1 MLEVKRVDQTEEEQ
15 LERLKEWWSKN
26 GKFVIAGLVVGLA
39 SVVGMR
45 LWTET
50 RNSEA
55 EAASQQYEQLLGLV
69 GQGNFGQAEQIA
81 GTLLTEYSSTPYAS
95 LAKLML
101 AKIKLE
107 QGDRV
112 AAATFLR
119 QVMDNSGQDEIREIA
134 RLRLARV
141 LLADGKA
148 DAALSVIEGA
158 ELPAI
163 QADAEIIKGD
173 IYLAQGKRAEARAAY
188 ERAMVL
194 GAENRR
200 LLQMKLDD
208 LAMASGDVA
217 AQ

>member
-1 MLEVKRVDQTEEEQ
+1 MDQTEEEQ

>member
-1 MLEVKRVDQTEEEQ
+1 MEQTEEEQ

-39 SVVGMR
+39 TVIGLRM
-45 LWTET
+45 WTDT

-69 GQGNFGQAEQIA
+69 DQGETAQAEQIA
-81 GTLLTEYSSTPYAS
+81 GTLFTEYSSTPYAP

-101 AKIKLE
+101 ARLKVE
-107 QGDRV
+107 QDDLV

-119 QVMDNSGQDEIREIA
+119 QVMDNAKQEEIRQIA

-148 DAALSVIEGA
+148 DEALSVIEGA
-158 ELPAI
+158 GSTVV
-163 QADAEIIKGD
+163 QADSEIIKGD

-188 ERAMVL
+188 ERAMAL
-194 GAENRR
+194 GAENQR

-208 LAMASGDVA
+208 LALASGDVA
-217 AQ
+217 DQ

>member
-1 MLEVKRVDQTEEEQ
+1 MDQTEEEQ

-26 GKFVIAGLVVGLA
+26 GKFVIAGLVIGLA
-39 SVVGMR
+39 TVIGLRM
-45 LWTET
+45 WTDA

-69 GQGNFGQAEQIA
+69 EQGDSAQAEQIA

-101 AKIKLE
+101 ARLKVE
-107 QGDRV
+107 QGDLV

-119 QVMDNSGQDEIREIA
+119 QVMDNTRQEEIRQIA

-148 DAALSVIEGA
+148 DEALSVIEGSGSA
-158 ELPAI
+158 VVL
-163 QADAEIIKGD
+163 ADSEIIKGD
-173 IYLAQGKRAEARAAY
+173 IYLAQGKRTEARAAY
-188 ERAMVL
+188 ERAMAL
-194 GAENRR
+194 GAENQR

-208 LAMASGDVA
+208 LALASEDVA
-217 AQ
+217 VQ

>member
-1 MLEVKRVDQTEEEQ
+1 
-15 LERLKEWWSKN
+15 
-26 GKFVIAGLVVGLA
+26 VIAGLVIGLA
-39 SVVGMR
+39 TVIGLRM
-45 LWTET
+45 WTDA

-69 GQGNFGQAEQIA
+69 EQGDSAQAEQIA

-101 AKIKLE
+101 ARLKVE
-107 QGDRV
+107 QGDLV

-119 QVMDNSGQDEIREIA
+119 QVMDNTRQEEIRQIA

-148 DAALSVIEGA
+148 DEALSVIEGSGSA
-158 ELPAI
+158 VVL
-163 QADAEIIKGD
+163 ADSEIIKGD
-173 IYLAQGKRAEARAAY
+173 IYLAQGKRTEARAAY
-188 ERAMVL
+188 ERAMAL
-194 GAENRR
+194 GAENQR

-208 LAMASGDVA
+208 LALASEDVA
-217 AQ
+217 VQ

>member
-1 MLEVKRVDQTEEEQ
+1 MDQTEEEQ
-15 LERLKEWWSKN
+15 LERLKEWWNKN

-39 SVVGMR
+39 AVVGTRM
-45 LWTET
+45 WTDA
-50 RNSEA
+50 RNSAA

-69 GQGNFGQAEQIA
+69 EQGDSAQAEQVA
-81 GTLLTEYSSTPYAS
+81 GTLFTEYSGTPYAS

-101 AKIKLE
+101 ARLKVE
-107 QGDRV
+107 QDDLV

-119 QVMDNSGQDEIREIA
+119 QVMDNAKQEEIRQIA

-148 DAALSVIEGA
+148 DDALSVIEGA
-158 ELPAI
+158 GSTVV
-163 QADAEIIKGD
+163 QADSEIIKGD
-173 IYLAQGKRAEARAAY
+173 IFLAQGKPAEARAAY
-188 ERAMVL
+188 ERAMAL

-208 LAMASGDVA
+208 LAMASGDEAV
-217 AQ
+217 Q

>member
-1 MLEVKRVDQTEEEQ
+1 MDQTEEEQ

-26 GKFVIAGLVVGLA
+26 GKFVIAGLVIGLA
-39 SVVGMR
+39 TVIGLRM
-45 LWTET
+45 WTDT

-69 GQGNFGQAEQIA
+69 EQGDSAQAEQIA

-101 AKIKLE
+101 ARLKVE
-107 QGDRV
+107 QGDLV

-119 QVMDNSGQDEIREIA
+119 QVMDNAKQEEIRQLA

-148 DAALSVIEGA
+148 DEALSVVEGA
-158 ELPAI
+158 DSAVI
-163 QADAEIIKGD
+163 QADSEIIKGD

-194 GAENRR
+194 GAENQR

-208 LAMASGDVA
+208 LALASGDVA

>member
-1 MLEVKRVDQTEEEQ
+1 MEQTEEEQ

-39 SVVGMR
+39 TVIGLRM
-45 LWTET
+45 WTDT

-69 GQGNFGQAEQIA
+69 DQGDAAQAEQIA
-81 GTLLTEYSSTPYAS
+81 GTLFTEYSSTPYAS

-101 AKIKLE
+101 ASLKVE
-107 QGDRV
+107 QGDLV

-119 QVMDNSGQDEIREIA
+119 QVLDNSKQDGIRQIA

-141 LLADGKA
+141 LLADGQVD
-148 DAALSVIEGA
+148 DALAVIESGDSGV
-158 ELPAI
+158 I
-163 QADAEIIKGD
+163 QADSEVIKGD
-173 IYLAQGKRAEARAAY
+173 IYLAQGKREEARAAY
-188 ERAMVL
+188 ERAMAL

-208 LAMASGDVA
+208 LALASGDA
-217 AQ
+217 AVQ